1 MRTLSGG
8 HILCVSCCSPVL
20 IMPAPRRPLRIG
32 FLVFPQITALDL
44 VGPMDAFTA
53 AVTMHAQRSVPHYET
68 LTIGIDREALRAE
81 SGLQL
86 LPHCTLASAPPLD
99 TVIIPGGRG
108 LREPNVNKAIASW
121 LLKRWRGIRRVASV
135 CTGIYGLAPTG
146 LIDGRRV
153 TTHWAFA
160 AAVARQF
167 PRLRL
172 EPDALYLQDGK
183 FFTSAGITAGIDMTL
198 AMIEA
203 DCGASVSLAVARE
216 LVVYLKRSGGQE
228 QYSQPLRFQSDSAD
242 RFGDLV
248 AWVDANLHRR
258 LRIDDM
264 AGRVHVGPRHFSRQ
278 FKDTFGI
285 TPASFV
291 ERRRLD
297 EARKRLTDSRRS
309 VKAISSSVGFRSAD
323 GFRRAFERRFGVAPR
338 QYRERFG

>member
-1 MRTLSGG
+1 MPHLLLVRLTCQQQHPDPFEL
-8 HILCVSCCSPVL
+8 VSC
-20 IMPAPRRPLRIG
+20 
-32 FLVFPQITALDL
+32 FFPEVTALDL

-53 AVTMHAQRSVPHYET
+53 ARTMCGGRSLSRYET
-68 LTIGIDREALRAE
+68 VVIGVDRAAVRAE
-81 SGLQL
+81 SALQL
-86 LPHCTLASAPPLD
+86 TPHCTLASAPPLD

-108 LREPNVNKAIASW
+108 LREPSVNKAIAAW
-121 LLKRWRGIRRVASV
+121 LLKRSRGIRRVASV
-135 CTGIYGLAPTG
+135 CTGIYGLAPSK

-160 AAVARQF
+160 ADVQERF
-167 PRLRL
+167 PKLRV

-183 FFTSAGITAGIDMTL
+183 FFISAGVTAGIDMTL

-228 QYSQPLRFQSDSAD
+228 QYSQPLRFQATSAD
-242 RFGDLV
+242 RFSDLI
-248 AWVDANLHRR
+248 AWIDANLHRR
-258 LRIDDM
+258 LGVEDM
-264 AGRVHVGPRHFSRQ
+264 AGRVHIGPRHFSRQ
-278 FKDTFGI
+278 FKDIFGI

-297 EARKRLTDSRRS
+297 EARKRLTDSRTS
-309 VKAISSSVGFRSAD
+309 VKAISTSVGFKSGD